1 VKFEGEIKVRRCGFL
16 LNRRKV

>member
-1 VKFEGEIKVRRCGFL
+1 VKFEEEIKVRRCGFL